1 MCWTE
6 ISDENSIRELMT
18 AFMGFHD
25 SCIVSISYNSGAYV
39 NEEKAMGCGD
49 KDEHSLTMT
58 LCSQWAN
65 PLELYFSGVRKCV
78 IKGFSEYYFCDIFG
92 DSLQFRT
99 DLLGKTRDDRL
110 IVCADYENFDPLLH
124 REEYPLDN
132 GHEVTYIIA
141 EKLKYRFL
149 DREGGEPE

>member
-6 ISDENSIRELMT
+6 IKDESSIKELMT

-25 SCIVSISYNSGAYV
+25 SCIVSISYGSGAYV
-39 NEEKAMGCGD
+39 NKEKAMGCGD
-49 KDEHSLTMT
+49 KDEHTISMIFH
-58 LCSQWAN
+58 SQWAK
-65 PLELYFSGVRKCV
+65 PLELFFSGVRKCV
-78 IKGFSEYYFCDIFG
+78 INGFSEYYFCDIFG
-92 DSLQFRT
+92 ASLQFRT

-110 IVCADYENFDPLLH
+110 IVWADYESFDPLLH
-124 REEYPLDN
+124 SEKYPLDN

-149 DREGGEPE
+149 DGGGGI